1 MKHIEYVT
9 EIIMKTARVYVVVR
23 KIRLQFIIERLMK
36 SQREE
41 IVHVQRTLR
50 NDDEANKSHDVVCD
64 FDVIET

>member
-1 MKHIEYVT
+1 
-9 EIIMKTARVYVVVR
+9 MKTARVYVVVR

>member
-23 KIRLQFIIERLMK
+23 KIRLQFFIERLMK